1 MRKRESNFTKII
13 KLLLASSAFLAALA
27 ELIRAIKM

>member
-1 MRKRESNFTKII
+1 MKKRENNLTKII
-13 KLLLASSAFLAALA
+13 KLLVASSAFLAALA